1 MKDKTKTVT
10 VTNPDKN
17 STDHIADYFGALEI
31 LDSFDKG
38 MLETQNGNIDN
49 REITYEDCK
58 KVIDNLPFRE
68 NSTLFGV
75 EREHGLQSIIRNIY
89 QSFGG
94 EYLYKTVEEK
104 SANLLYYII
113 KNHVFIDG
121 NKRIA
126 AALFI
131 YFLDFYGILY
141 NNRKTNN

>member
-1 MKDKTKTVT
+1 MKDNIEK

-17 STDHIADYFGALEI
+17 STDHIANYIGALEI
-31 LDSFDKG
+31 LDNFDKG
-38 MLETQNGNIDN
+38 NIETQEGNIDN

-58 KVIDNLPFRE
+58 KVIDNLPFKKD
-68 NSTLFGV
+68 STLFGV
-75 EREHGLQSIIRNIY
+75 EREYGLQSAIRNIY

-104 SANLLYYII
+104 IANLLYYII

-141 NNRKTNN
+141 NNRNTNN